1 MSDIFK
7 ANFGS
12 SNYKKKKAEYTVS
25 TKFTF
30 LYADM
35 RKAKEYAVK
44 GEYFRN
50 TGSMHI
56 SK

>member
-12 SNYKKKKAEYTVS
+12 SNYKKKKKKAEYTVS

-30 LYADM
+30 IC
-35 RKAKEYAVK
+35 RHEK
-44 GEYFRN
+44 
-50 TGSMHI
+50 
-56 SK
+56 SKRICCER